1 MALFNKDYVL
11 SRADTLLNKSFG
23 GRYTQDSVAIESA
36 MRNFSESSERV
47 LAFDIFLSHSYS
59 DRKGAIGIKN
69 ILENDFGYSV
79 YIDWIVDRDLN
90 RDNVSTSTAKKIKE
104 RMKKCKCLFYATSTN
119 SSTSKWM
126 PWETGLMDGLKNR
139 VAICP
144 FFDYSNTNQ
153 FVGQE
158 YLGIYP
164 YVTIDKTTTST
175 REYLWIQI
183 DANIYVKFDD
193 WLKGT
198 EPHKHQ

>member
-1 MALFNKDYVL
+1 MALFNKSYVI

-23 GRYTQDSVAIESA
+23 GVYTQDSVAIESA
-36 MRNFSESSERV
+36 MRHFSESSERV

-79 YIDWIVDRDLN
+79 YIDWVVDRDLN
-90 RDNVSTSTAKKIKE
+90 RDNVSTSTAKRIKE
-104 RMKKCKCLFYATSTN
+104 RMKKCKCLFYVTSTN
-119 SSTSKWM
+119 ASTSKWM

-144 FFDYSNTNQ
+144 FSDNSRTNQ

-164 YVTIDKTTTST
+164 YITIDKTTTST
-175 REYLWIQI
+175 NEYLWIQI
-183 DANIYVKFDD
+183 DANTYVKFDD

-198 EPHKHQ
+198 EPYKHQ